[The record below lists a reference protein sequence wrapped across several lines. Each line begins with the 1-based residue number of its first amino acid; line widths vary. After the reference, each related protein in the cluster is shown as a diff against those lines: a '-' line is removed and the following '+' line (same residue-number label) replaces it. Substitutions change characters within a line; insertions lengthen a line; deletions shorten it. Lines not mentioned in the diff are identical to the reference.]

1 MRCKKKNKEKNQ
13 IPTNKKTRPWT
24 SIGKSWIFVFSS
36 CFLTFISLRFLRRN
50 WRCSQRSMQL
60 ETIMM
65 IVLLSRA
72 QKFWLF
78 KFWRSY
84 QDLIYFPVFR
94 KKLFGRK
101 IFRKCVKLW
110 AEVWIYLN
118 MNRVFLKIFEYK
130 KILNFSYKSVNP
142 YFFLKYGVK
151 IMQKLLKMV
160 QEKLGCRL
168 EPKQVGFV
176 CSQGLKL
183 TKTYHWMAE
192 WLQLSCFLNSFN
204 FFSKTEIISEI
215 ISRDPN
221 SERLSMTSI
230 IFERIPKSRRIAH
243 PLRDSKRSRT
253 VRSTTLNFHKLL
265 NLF

>member
-1 MRCKKKNKEKNQ
+1 MRCKKNKEKKQ
-13 IPTNKKTRPWT
+13 IPTIKKTRPWT

-36 CFLTFISLRFLRRN
+36 GFFTFISLRFLRRN

-118 MNRVFLKIFEYK
+118 INRIFLEIFEHE

-142 YFFLKYGVK
+142 YF
-151 IMQKLLKMV
+151 
-160 QEKLGCRL
+160 
-168 EPKQVGFV
+168 
-176 CSQGLKL
+176 S
-183 TKTYHWMAE
+183 
-192 WLQLSCFLNSFN
+192 S
-204 FFSKTEIISEI
+204 
-215 ISRDPN
+215 
-221 SERLSMTSI
+221 
-230 IFERIPKSRRIAH
+230 
-243 PLRDSKRSRT
+243 
-253 VRSTTLNFHKLL
+253 
-265 NLF
+265 